1 MDLLRRKAFK
11 KITSFLTAVAMSCSA
26 LGSNVV
32 AFASDTEPKK
42 STATIINDDEHGTLN
57 FIENRYE
64 DVFTEVPI
72 TEETASTYG
81 ISINENGEISQETLE
96 DSTTTESETS
106 EVATEDSSDRVEYTT
121 VVDPN
126 AKKILAGETVILNAT
141 PEEGYSVE
149 SVYVVTNSGKSIMY
163 SYNDNTIS
171 FVMPKNDVTIR
182 ATFSNSISEIQI
194 NSDLQDY
201 STYIRS
207 NLNKKYASLTKFE
220 AVNLIKVKQTI
231 VDENEFIKDN
241 KDITLETFDGPD
253 AKVEDIGRYLL
264 NVHDTQIPVYDVDS
278 NSSYYVA
285 FVNTMQDDDFTY
297 RDYSVANNNN
307 NGEVIEGN
315 YLDAN
320 TGILYIKKEYITDL
334 NTVEDISSYISPIQ
348 VQLLQS
354 TANIQS
360 EHTIDVIVNDDLDC
374 LDIETGLIVEDQY
387 TENLQLKLV
396 NGTTSNNYVSIKSNN
411 ILIGAIALNQTST
424 DGYCNYDASTGVLTI
439 NQRAIDINSI
449 EISSIS
455 EEAETTTVD
464 TAFAYEYPFAFPDY
478 PTFKLQSGS
487 VGAGYKMI
495 NVSVSTGNF
504 GESSADFVAYAGNSG
519 NAYDSGNA
527 GRLANALADGKDINA
542 DWLNNADASAYT
554 YTHKV
559 NLSTLG
565 SSNFTVGS
573 GTYKLSFYNN
583 QYNALLGCCHI
594 TTSIENNSSGN
605 VLLRI
610 YEVDTSKKQIY
621 WGLVSKKGAGQT
633 GAGVFVSNYTEEFG
647 YFNMQKTL
655 YYSGLFSNDKTKNY
669 YNGSG
674 VEYRFVDSNNNLMA
688 VFENTKDVP
697 SGHQNLTLKSVH
709 NGAARQNGNSTTT
722 VQVKPGTYYLYEYKV
737 NSGYNRGHS
746 VPSKFTDCA
755 KFTIKA
761 GATTSYNNSNYPSS
775 AWRKNYPITLDF
787 DAIKNDIAAHRS
799 LSGGTFKLYYYN
811 TASSAESNLNAKVN
825 AICSNL
831 NITSNKSALTSA
843 ATSAITSNGFI
854 EVATFT
860 AKDGKI
866 VPTSVTPI
874 HKGADGINFPMAS
887 SNKLINCPLGH
898 YLFIETSAPNGY
910 TLDLY
915 YDKPIFY
922 TLNCTSVTPANSDGK
937 NGILVLDSSKNTN
950 VKRYQYHY
958 TSSSTWTSKQY
969 TGTDYTFELDN
980 TTYGVYASKKV
991 ISSISSINVRDFAK
1005 IFEGKYSVTGSKF
1018 SLKLGSTLI
1027 ATGEVKSAKPNTYNT
1042 DGTITWTLAPS
1053 APNYYSISHDA
1064 VYGFRVGQ
1072 TVTLI
1077 EDVYSNNTY
1086 NYSRS
1091 KTYTISSSDAIANN
1105 NTIIPLEKFGVQ
1117 NSPLGNNIT
1126 TGSLDITKR
1135 IQLASG
1141 NKVHNGTT
1149 IVVEKADGSRDT
1161 KTISGA
1167 TEDGVDIDSVLTSK
1181 DDTAYLV
1188 FSYCCETDKK
1198 LYFDGITFEVWY
1210 NLSADE
1216 TKNISY
1222 TSYFPTPTY
1231 PNADNKTAVYAPSSA
1246 GNRASAVK
1254 IGTIEFK
1261 EVNGSMKQVATAIN
1275 NVSIK
1280 KMTSSGATET
1290 GKYTFE
1296 TSNSRFINLP
1306 MGVYMI
1312 AETNGKSD
1320 LTKGTNTRIYVPLK
1334 STGSSTVNKSFTVIN
1349 TTAEQPVSFS
1359 LEKIYSKTPK
1369 NEKDLH
1375 AKYRIFWS
1383 PDEINENDLHY
1394 SDLDSNYLYTGGLNL
1409 HLVGEFTTVYDE
1421 ENNKTVGV
1429 VTNNIFQ
1436 NSAVPV
1442 SFWHTSD
1449 GHTWLSATSP
1459 YPSLFPHPHLPAMF
1473 NVLSSNN
1480 TEAINQLLDKVSSG
1494 MNSEEAKAV
1503 AESIIY
1509 ARSVYGNSFYDSEGR
1524 IHGQVTGV
1532 NKILNMDEDDNVS
1545 DFVTEFIGKK
1555 GSYVVVEYEAPEG
1568 WTLDQEM
1575 HLITANDFSSSIPVI
1590 TSKEKSRRDPLG
1602 VTITKE
1608 NSSSSMRDIVS
1619 LNGTIFALDV
1629 YEDVTDANNVNSLD
1643 SDGTLYYNVI
1653 QPAGDSIGT
1662 INFSREKFINNSMT
1676 DSVILSNY
1684 MDKFGTILFP
1694 EGTYVIREI
1703 QAAQGY
1709 SISKDDHF
1717 TVTIDGQSYD
1727 FGHDLMIRLVYVGS
1741 EAKNYAK
1748 TIDNTWVDISN
1759 NDVGLSIKIPNES
1772 GESFTA
1778 NKRFIGNEIDSTSDG
1793 YVFRDSS
1800 DATHTNQARFRLD
1813 MFKKDTT
1820 NGSIAKSWTFTV
1832 HSDETYNSLNDTLN
1846 FGDVDGKPLVDG
1858 YAYQITEIDSSNNSY
1873 LRQTPI
1879 FTYTKGMDIFAKFDT
1894 TEEKNTVVN
1903 TLDVDIKSVAWD
1915 PNTGDHVA
1923 TVSDNQ
1929 KLIDTVYLSNILS
1942 GHIYE
1947 VQGIAYDVT
1956 DPSHPTPIKDANGN
1970 YITGSTVFFANSEDE
1985 ISNYKVNIE
1994 FNFKAT
2000 DNFFAG
2006 KTINFYEYLYCVN
2019 GNSDRLSESMYGYN
2033 YLSEYKENNHVINL
2047 DASMYNGLSMNT
2059 PSGQLRETTITY
2071 QDGTTSKMIVANDTN
2086 NVVNPDNF
2094 KYNGIM
2100 YHPIK
2105 RIYEVNRGW
2114 QIDSTSRTIVS
2125 HEDPIDAKQNIYYV
2139 SINTT
2144 ESDVITSSHLSG
2156 LHKIFSNSGM
2166 VLSEDTIFIYD
2177 KTVLHNLTK
2186 GDYLLDIEVHDFA
2199 TDAVIYSSEE
2209 LVKSTGAVTQ
2219 EYKTSTL
2226 QVANCKSEKFYITEI
2241 LKTTDNVVIATHTD
2255 KNTESQQGYTS
2266 NIQTKASNYYDKSKL
2281 ILGNSTARVVDTI
2294 IYRNLVEIRP
2304 GYYACGY
2311 LVDTSNDKIIAI
2323 GTKEFTNTTVNG
2335 TVDVDFS
2342 FNASG
2347 LLGKTLVVYEYLY
2360 WDKSKTHDSLKVGD
2374 TFNEDTILKADT
2386 DNMLLSRH
2394 FDKGDA
2400 NQTVYI
2406 PKLSTEVQGSKK
2418 VNPETSVT
2426 ITDRI
2431 FFDNILANE
2440 TYTIYGYLVD
2450 TKNTADESDDTLVA
2464 VTRKVDKITT
2474 TSGTKDVTFTFNA
2487 SKFLD
2492 RDIVVYEYM
2501 YLGNVTSTFNPTVG
2515 SAFNKSN
2522 VPTVVGT
2529 NRLVG
2534 QHADSTDAK
2543 QTIHVNGFYIDFY
2556 KRNEE
2561 GVTLAGATF
2570 KLTNLTTNTVVG
2582 TWTSTTE
2589 AQSYILTSGDYIFEE
2604 IDAPNGKALNLGI
2617 KFTVKEADGTLKA
2630 FYTGTNEELSH
2641 ITDESGV
2648 VHYQL
2653 SIIDPDLTKLPT
2665 AGGNGALPFTCAGI
2679 TMMLAGIAVLK
2690 KKRRVTE

>member
-1 MDLLRRKAFK
+1 MDVLRHKAIK
-11 KITSFLTAVAMSCSA
+11 KITSFLTAVAMSCSV

-32 AFASDTEPKK
+32 AFASDTGPKK

-106 EVATEDSSDRVEYTT
+106 EVATESSSDRVEYTT
-121 VVDPN
+121 MVDPN

-171 FVMPKNDVTIR
+171 FTMPKNDVTIR

-231 VDENEFIKDN
+231 VDENEFAKDN

-253 AKVEDIGRYLL
+253 AKVEDVGRYLL
-264 NVHDTQIPVYDVDS
+264 NVHDTPIPVYDVDS

-307 NGEVIEGN
+307 DGEVIDGN

-334 NTVEDISSYISPIQ
+334 NTVEDISSYVSPIQ

-360 EHTIDVIVNDDLDC
+360 EHAIDVIVNDDLNC
-374 LDIETGLIVEDQY
+374 LDIETGLIIENQY
-387 TENLQLKLV
+387 AENIQLKLV

-411 ILIGAIALNQTST
+411 ILIGAIALNQNST
-424 DGYCNYDASTGVLTI
+424 DGYCNYDASTGILTI

-449 EISSIS
+449 EISSVS
-455 EEAETTTVD
+455 EEAEATPVD
-464 TAFAYEYPFAFPDY
+464 TAFAYEYPFVFTDY

-487 VGAGYKMI
+487 VTTGAKMI
-495 NVSVSTGNF
+495 NVSVSTGSF
-504 GESSADFVAYAGNSG
+504 GESSYDFVAYAGNSG
-519 NAYDSGNA
+519 NAYDPGNA
-527 GRLANALADGKDINA
+527 GRLANALADGTTINPS
-542 DWLNNADASAYT
+542 WLNSADASVYT

-573 GTYKLSFYNN
+573 GTYRLSFYNN
-583 QYNALLGCCHI
+583 QYNALLGCCHVS
-594 TTSIENNSSGN
+594 TSIENNSGGN

-610 YEVDTSKKQIY
+610 YQVDTSKKLIY

-647 YFNMQKTL
+647 YFNMQKTF

-674 VEYRFVDSNNNLMA
+674 VEYRFLDSNGTLMA
-688 VFENTKDVP
+688 IFENTLDVP
-697 SGHQNLTLKSVH
+697 SGHQNLTVKSVH
-709 NGAARQNGNSTTT
+709 NGAKKYNSNT
-722 VQVKPGTYYLYEYKV
+722 VQVKAGTYYLYESKV

-746 VPSKFTDCA
+746 VPASFTDYA

-761 GATTSYNNSNYPSS
+761 GETTSYNNSKYPNS

-787 DAIKNDIAAHRS
+787 DAIKNNAVDKDK
-799 LSGGTFKLYYYN
+799 LLNGGTFKLYYYN
-811 TASSAESNLNAKVN
+811 TASSSESNLNTKVN
-825 AICSNL
+825 TICSKL
-831 NITSNKSALTSA
+831 DVTSNESALTSA
-843 ATSAITSNGFI
+843 AISAITDNGFI

-866 VPTSVTPI
+866 TPTSVTPI
-874 HKGADGINFPMAS
+874 HKGADGVNFPVAS
-887 SNKLINCPLGH
+887 SNKLVNCPLGH

-910 TLDLY
+910 MLDLTY
-915 YDKPIFY
+915 GKPIFY
-922 TLNCTSVTPANSDGK
+922 TLNCTSVTPAEKDGK
-937 NGILVLDSSKNTN
+937 NSILVLDSSKNSN
-950 VKRYQYHY
+950 VKRYQYQY
-958 TSSSTWTSKQY
+958 TSSGTWTSKQY

-980 TTYGVYASKKV
+980 TTYGVSANKKV
-991 ISSISSINVRDFAK
+991 LSNISSIDANNFAK
-1005 IFEGKYSVTGSKF
+1005 IFEGKYTVVGSKF
-1018 SLKLGSTLI
+1018 SLKVGNTLI
-1027 ATGEVKSAKPNTYNT
+1027 ATGEVKSAKNAYNT
-1042 DGTITWTLAPS
+1042 DGTVVWTLAAS
-1053 APNYYSISHDA
+1053 APSQYSVSNNA
-1064 VYGFRVGQ
+1064 VYGFRAGQ
-1072 TVTLI
+1072 TVTLV

-1086 NYSRS
+1086 NNSRS
-1091 KTYTISSSDAIANN
+1091 KTYTINGSDAVANS
-1105 NTIIPLEKFGVQ
+1105 NTVIPLEKFGAQ
-1117 NSPLGNNIT
+1117 SSPLGNNIT

-1141 NKVHNGTT
+1141 NKVHNGTI
-1149 IVVEKADGSRDT
+1149 IVAEDDEGNPYT
-1161 KTISGA
+1161 KTVSDNTG
-1167 TEDGVDIDSVLTSK
+1167 DGVDIDSIITKST
-1181 DDTAYLV
+1181 DTAYLV
-1188 FSYCCETDKK
+1188 FSYCCEQDKK

-1231 PNADNKTAVYAPSSA
+1231 ISGDNKTAVYTPSST
-1246 GNRASAVK
+1246 GNSASAVK

-1280 KMTSSGATET
+1280 KMTNGSATET
-1290 GKYTFE
+1290 GKYTFN
-1296 TSNSRFINLP
+1296 TSNARFVNLP

-1312 AETNGKSD
+1312 AETKGKSD

-1334 STGSSTVNKSFTVIN
+1334 STGSSTVSKSFTVIN
-1349 TTAEQPVSFS
+1349 TTAEQPVSFG

-1369 NEKDLH
+1369 NEKALH

-1383 PDEINENDLHY
+1383 PDEITENQLSY
-1394 SDLDSNYLYTGGLNL
+1394 SDLDSNYLYTGNLNL

-1421 ENNKTVGV
+1421 ENGRTVGV

-1436 NSAVPV
+1436 NSAIPI
-1442 SFWHTSD
+1442 SFWHTSS
-1449 GHTWLSATSP
+1449 GTTWLSATSP
-1459 YPSLFPHPHLPAMF
+1459 YPSLFPNLQLPTMF
-1473 NVLSSNN
+1473 NVLDNDI
-1480 TEAINQLLDKVSSG
+1480 TTATNQLLGKLSST
-1494 MNSEEAKAV
+1494 MNVEEAKAV
-1503 AESIIY
+1503 IESILY
-1509 ARSVYGNSFYDSEGR
+1509 ARSQHVYGESFYDSEGR
-1524 IHGQVTGV
+1524 VHGQATAV
-1532 NKILNMDEDDNVS
+1532 NKVLNMGEDDSVS
-1545 DFVTEFIGKK
+1545 DFATEFIGKK

-1575 HLITANDFSSSIPVI
+1575 HLLTANDFSSSVPVI
-1590 TSKEKSRRDPLG
+1590 TSKEKSRRDPLDI
-1602 VTITKE
+1602 TISKE
-1608 NSSSSMRDIVS
+1608 NPSSSMRDIVS
-1619 LNGTIFALDV
+1619 LNGTVFALDI
-1629 YEDVTDANNVNSLD
+1629 YEDITDVDNVNSLD
-1643 SDGTLYYNVI
+1643 SNGTLYYNVI
-1653 QPAGDSIGT
+1653 QPAGDPTGSIKLSSESY
-1662 INFSREKFINNSMT
+1662 INTMT
-1676 DSVILSNY
+1676 NGAILSNY
-1684 MDKFGTILFP
+1684 IDKRGNILFP

-1703 QAAQGY
+1703 KAAQGY
-1709 SISKDDHF
+1709 SISEKDHF
-1717 TVTIDGQSYD
+1717 KATIGGKSYD
-1727 FGHDLMIRLVYVGS
+1727 FGHDLMLRLVYVGS
-1741 EAKNYAK
+1741 EAKRYAK
-1748 TIDNTWVDISN
+1748 TVDNTWVDISN
-1759 NDVGLSIKIPNES
+1759 TSVGLSINITNES
-1772 GESFTA
+1772 GEPFTA
-1778 NKRFIGNEIDSTSDG
+1778 NKRFIGTEIDDTSDG
-1793 YVFRDSS
+1793 YVFRDN
-1800 DATHTNQARFRLD
+1800 DTTPTNHATFQLD

-1820 NGSIAKSWTFTV
+1820 NGAIAKSWTFTV
-1832 HSDETYNSLNDTLN
+1832 SNDNTYNSLTDSN
-1846 FGDVDGKPLVDG
+1846 FSDVNGKPLVEG
-1858 YAYQITEIDSSNNSY
+1858 FAYQITEIDSSNNSY
-1873 LRQTPI
+1873 LRQTSV
-1879 FTYTKGMDIFAKFDT
+1879 FNYEKGMDIFAQFDT
-1894 TEEKNTVVN
+1894 TDAKNTMVN

-1915 PNTGDHVA
+1915 PNTRDHVA
-1923 TVSDNQ
+1923 AVSDNQ
-1929 KLIDTVYLSNILS
+1929 HLIDTVYLSNILS

-2019 GNSDRLSESMYGYN
+2019 GNSNKLSESMYGYN

-2047 DASMYNGLSMNT
+2047 DTSMYNGASMNT

-2094 KYNGIM
+2094 NYGGIM
-2100 YHPIK
+2100 YHPVE
-2105 RIYEVNRGW
+2105 RIYQVNRGW
-2114 QIDSTSRTIVS
+2114 QIDTNSRTIVS
-2125 HEDPIDAKQNIYYV
+2125 HEDPTDAKQNIYYV
-2139 SINTT
+2139 SISTT
-2144 ESDVITSSHLSG
+2144 ESDVITNSHLSG
-2156 LHKIFSNSGM
+2156 LHKIFSNSGI
-2166 VLSEDTIFIYD
+2166 VLNEDTIFIYD
-2177 KTVLHNLTK
+2177 KTVLRNLTK
-2186 GDYLLDIEVHDFA
+2186 GEYLLDIEVHDFN

-2209 LVKSTGAVTQ
+2209 LVKSTGEVTQ

-2241 LKTTDNVVIATHTD
+2241 LKTTDDVVIATHTD
-2255 KNTESQQGYTS
+2255 RNTESQQGYTS

-2281 ILGNSTARVVDTI
+2281 VLGNSSARVVDTI
-2294 IYRNLVEIRP
+2294 IYRNLVEIDHN
-2304 GYYACGY
+2304 YYACGY

-2323 GTKEFTNTTVNG
+2323 GTKEFTNTTANG

-2386 DNMLLSRH
+2386 DDMLLSRH

-2474 TSGTKDVTFTFNA
+2474 TSGTKDVTFTFDA

-2501 YLGNVTSTFNPTVG
+2501 YLGDVTSTFNPSVG
-2515 SAFNKSN
+2515 SVFNKSN
-2522 VPTVVGT
+2522 VPTSVGT

-2589 AQSYILTSGDYIFEE
+2589 AQSYILTRGDYIFEE

-2630 FYTGTNEELSH
+2630 FYTDTNEELSY

-2665 AGGNGALPFTCAGI
+2665 AGGNGTLPFTCAGI
-2679 TMMLAGIAVLK
+2679 VTMLAGIAVLK
-2690 KKRRVTE
+2690 KKRRATE

>member
-1 MDLLRRKAFK
+1 MDALRHEAFK
-11 KITSFLTAVAMSCSA
+11 KITSFLTAVAMSCSM

-81 ISINENGEISQETLE
+81 ISINDNGEISQETLE

-121 VVDPN
+121 MVDPN

-171 FVMPKNDVTIR
+171 FTMPKNDVTIR

-241 KDITLETFDGPD
+241 KDITLDTFDGPG
-253 AKVEDIGRYLL
+253 AKVEDVGRYLL

-307 NGEVIEGN
+307 NGEVIDGN

-334 NTVEDISSYISPIQ
+334 NTVEDISSYVSPIQ

-354 TANIQS
+354 TTNIQS
-360 EHTIDVIVNDDLDC
+360 EHTIDVIVNDELDC
-374 LDIETGLIVEDQY
+374 LDIETGLITEDQY
-387 TENLQLKLV
+387 AENLQLKLV

-411 ILIGAIALNQTST
+411 ILIGAIALNQNST

-455 EEAETTTVD
+455 EEAEATAVD
-464 TAFAYEYPFAFPDY
+464 TAFAYEYPFVFTDY

-487 VGAGYKMI
+487 VTTGSKMI
-495 NVSVSTGNF
+495 NVSVSMGSF
-504 GESSADFVAYAGNSG
+504 GESSSDFVAYAGNTGDAS
-519 NAYDSGNA
+519 NPGNA
-527 GRLANALADGKDINA
+527 GRLANALADGTAISK

-573 GTYKLSFYNN
+573 GTYRLSFYNN
-583 QYNALLGCCHI
+583 QYNALLGCCHV
-594 TTSIENNSSGN
+594 TTSIENNSGGN

-610 YEVDTSKKQIY
+610 YKVDTSNKQIY
-621 WGLVSKKGAGQT
+621 WGLVSKKGNGQT
-633 GAGVFVSNYTEEFG
+633 GAGVFVSEYTEEFG
-647 YFNMQKTL
+647 YFNMQKTF
-655 YYSGLFSNDKTKNY
+655 YYSGLFSNEKTNEY

-674 VEYRFVDSNNNLMA
+674 VEYRFVDSSGTLMA
-688 VFENTKDVP
+688 IFENTKAVP
-697 SGHQNLTLKSVH
+697 AGHQNLTIKSVH
-709 NGAARQNGNSTTT
+709 NGATKYNDTT
-722 VQVKPGTYYLYEYKV
+722 VKVKPGTYYLYESKV

-746 VPSKFTDCA
+746 VPSSYTDYA

-761 GATTSYNNSNYPSS
+761 GATTSYNNNNYPNS

-787 DAIKNDIAAHRS
+787 DAIKNDATADTS
-799 LSGGTFKLYYYN
+799 LNGGTFKLYYYN
-811 TASSAESNLNAKVN
+811 TASSAESNLNSKVN
-825 AICSNL
+825 TICSKL
-831 NITSNKSALTSA
+831 DVTSNKSALTSA

-860 AKDGKI
+860 AKNGKI

-898 YLFIETSAPNGY
+898 YLFIETTAPNGY
-910 TLDLY
+910 MLDLV

-922 TLNCTSVTPANSDGK
+922 TLNCTKVTPANSDGK

-950 VKRYQYHY
+950 VKRYQYQY
-958 TSSSTWTSKQY
+958 TSSGTWTSKSY

-980 TTYGVYASKKV
+980 TTYGVLATKKL
-991 ISSISSINVRDFAK
+991 ISSISSINVTNFAK
-1005 IFEGKYSVTGSKF
+1005 IFEGKYSVVGSKF

-1027 ATGEVKSAKPNTYNT
+1027 ATGEVKSAKASTYNT
-1042 DGTITWTLAPS
+1042 EGYVTWKLAASAPS
-1053 APNYYSISHDA
+1053 YYSISNNA

-1072 TVTLI
+1072 TVTLV

-1086 NYSRS
+1086 NYSRT
-1091 KTYTISSSDAIANN
+1091 KTYTISSSDAVAN
-1105 NTIIPLEKFGVQ
+1105 TSTAIPLEKFGVQ
-1117 NSPLGNNIT
+1117 NSPLGNTIT

-1149 IVVEKADGSRDT
+1149 IVAETANGSPYT
-1161 KTISGA
+1161 KPVSGA
-1167 TEDGVDIDSVLTSK
+1167 PEDGVDIDSVMTSNN
-1181 DDTAYLV
+1181 DTAYLV
-1188 FSYCCETDKK
+1188 FSYCCEADKK
-1198 LYFDGITFEVWY
+1198 LYFDGIKFDVWY

-1216 TKNISY
+1216 TKNMSY

-1231 PNADNKTAVYAPSSA
+1231 PNGDNKTAVYTPSST
-1246 GNRASAVK
+1246 GNAASAVK

-1261 EVNGSMKQVATAIN
+1261 EVNGSMKQVATAIS

-1280 KMTSSGATET
+1280 KMIASGATET

-1296 TSNSRFINLP
+1296 TSNSKFINLP

-1320 LTKGTNTRIYVPLK
+1320 LTKGTNTKIYVPLK
-1334 STGSSTVNKSFTVIN
+1334 STGSSTVSKSFTVVN

-1383 PDEINENDLHY
+1383 PDEIDENDLSY
-1394 SDLDSNYLYTGGLNL
+1394 SDLDSNYLYTGRLNL

-1436 NSAVPV
+1436 NSAVPI
-1442 SFWHTSD
+1442 SFWHTST
-1449 GHTWLSATSP
+1449 GYTWLSATSP
-1459 YPSLFPHPHLPAMF
+1459 YPSLFENPQALNMF
-1473 NVLSSNN
+1473 TVLSSND
-1480 TEAINQLLDKVSSG
+1480 TEATNQLRNIVSSG
-1494 MNSEEAKAV
+1494 MNTEEAKAV
-1503 AESIIY
+1503 IESILY
-1509 ARSVYGNSFYDSEGR
+1509 ARSLGAYGSSFNDSEGR
-1524 IHGQVTGV
+1524 IHGKTTTV
-1532 NKILNMDEDDNVS
+1532 NKVLNMSEDDSVS
-1545 DFVTEFIGKK
+1545 DFATEFIGKR

-1575 HLITANDFSSSIPVI
+1575 HLITTNDFSSAVPVI
-1590 TSKEKSRRDPLG
+1590 TSKEKSRRDPL
-1602 VTITKE
+1602 TIYINKE

-1619 LNGTIFALDV
+1619 LNGTIFALDI
-1629 YEDVTDANNVNSLD
+1629 YEDVTEVDNINSLD
-1643 SDGTLYYNVI
+1643 SDGTLYYNII
-1653 QPAGDSIGT
+1653 QPAGDSMGT
-1662 INFSREKFINNSMT
+1662 INLSNEKFINNSMT

-1684 MDKFGTILFP
+1684 MDKSGNILFP

-1703 QAAQGY
+1703 KAAQGY
-1709 SISKDDHF
+1709 SISENDHF
-1717 TVTIDGQSYD
+1717 TATIDGNSYD
-1727 FGHDLMIRLVYVGS
+1727 FGHDLMVRLVYVGS
-1741 EAKNYAK
+1741 DIKRYAK
-1748 TIDNTWVDISN
+1748 TVDNTWVNISN
-1759 NDVGLSIKIPNES
+1759 NDAVLSIKMPNES
-1772 GESFTA
+1772 GEPFTA
-1778 NKRFIGNEIDSTSDG
+1778 NKRFIGTEIDSTSDG

-1800 DATHTNQARFRLD
+1800 DAMHTNQAKFRLD

-1820 NGSIAKSWTFTV
+1820 NGAIADSWTFTV
-1832 HSDETYNSLNDTLN
+1832 YNNETYSSLTDTLN
-1846 FGDVDGKPLVDG
+1846 FGDVNGKPLVDG
-1858 YAYQITEIDSSNNSY
+1858 YTYQITEVSSSNNSY

-1879 FTYTKGMDIFAKFDT
+1879 FTYTKGMDIFAQFDT

-1915 PNTGDHVA
+1915 PNTRDHVA
-1923 TVSDNQ
+1923 TVSNDQ
-1929 KLIDTVYLSNILS
+1929 QLIDTVYLSNIIS

-1970 YITGSTVFFANSEDE
+1970 YITGSTVFFADSEDE

-2033 YLSEYKENNHVINL
+2033 YLKKYKENNYVVNL
-2047 DASMYNGLSMNT
+2047 DTSMYNGSSMNT
-2059 PSGQLRETTITY
+2059 PSGQLRETTVTY
-2071 QDGTTSKMIVANDTN
+2071 QDGTTGKMIVANDTN

-2094 KYNGIM
+2094 NYSGIM
-2100 YHPIK
+2100 YHPVK

-2114 QIDSTSRTIVS
+2114 QIDPTSRVIVS
-2125 HEDPIDAKQNIYYV
+2125 HEDPTDAKQNIYYV
-2139 SINTT
+2139 SISTT
-2144 ESDVITSSHLSG
+2144 ESDVITNSHLSG
-2156 LHKIFSNSGM
+2156 LHKIFSDNGI
-2166 VLSEDTIFIYD
+2166 VLNEDTIFIYD
-2177 KTVLHNLTK
+2177 KTVLRNLTK
-2186 GDYLLDIEVHDFA
+2186 GEYLLDIEVHDFA
-2199 TDAVIYSSEE
+2199 TDEVIYSSEE

-2266 NIQTKASNYYDKSKL
+2266 NIQTKASNYYDRSKL
-2281 ILGNSTARVVDTI
+2281 VLGNSSARVIDTI
-2294 IYRNLVEIRP
+2294 IYRNLVETNHS
-2304 GYYACGY
+2304 YYAYGY
-2311 LVDTSNDKIIAI
+2311 LVDTSNDKVIAI
-2323 GTKEFTNTTVNG
+2323 GTKEFTNTTANG

-2374 TFNEDTILKADT
+2374 TFKEDTILKADT
-2386 DNMLLSRH
+2386 DDMLLSRH

-2464 VTRKVDKITT
+2464 VTRKVDKLTT
-2474 TSGTKDVTFTFNA
+2474 TSGTKDVTFTFDA

-2501 YLGNVTSTFNPTVG
+2501 YLGDVTSTFNPTVG
-2515 SAFNKSN
+2515 SVFNKSS
-2522 VPTVVGT
+2522 VPTSVGA

-2570 KLTNLTTNTVVG
+2570 RLTNLTTNTVVG

-2589 AQSYILTSGDYIFEE
+2589 AKSYILTRGDYIFEE

-2617 KFTVKEADGTLKA
+2617 EFTVKESDGTLKA
-2630 FYTGTNEELSH
+2630 FYTGTNEELSY

-2653 SIIDPDLTKLPT
+2653 SIVDPDLTKLPT
-2665 AGGNGALPFTCAGI
+2665 AGGNGTIPFTCAGI